1 MVMVLRSFALA
12 AIVAGLAVAGPSVDA
27 RPRDKEQDAAFKATQ
42 QGRIMPLRTIESRIV
57 PSMRGADYLG
67 PELDAGSSRYRLK
80 FLRDGKVIWV
90 DVDART
96 GDILGRSG
104 D

>member
-1 MVMVLRSFALA
+1 MILRWIPVVAAL
-12 AIVAGLAVAGPSVDA
+12 GLALVPPAADA

-42 QGRIMPLRTIESRIV
+42 QGRIMPLRVIESRIV
-57 PSMRGADYLG
+57 PQMPGADYLG
-67 PELDAGSSRYRLK
+67 PELDANSSRYRLK
-80 FLRDGKVIWV
+80 FLRNGRVIWV

-96 GDILGRSG
+96 GDVVGKSG